1 MPKVT
6 PLHPTPA
13 PAFRYNRGD
22 ITRALLEGLRHEEI
36 VADVES
42 VLADL
47 LFLPADEQDHDAA
60 VSAARETLFT
70 LLEAHACCRR

>member
-22 ITRALLEGLRHEEI
+22 ITHALLEGLRHEQI
-36 VADVES
+36 AADVETA
-42 VLADL
+42 LADL
-47 LFLPADEQDHDAA
+47 LFLPADERDHDAA

-70 LLEAHACCRR
+70 LLEAHACWRR